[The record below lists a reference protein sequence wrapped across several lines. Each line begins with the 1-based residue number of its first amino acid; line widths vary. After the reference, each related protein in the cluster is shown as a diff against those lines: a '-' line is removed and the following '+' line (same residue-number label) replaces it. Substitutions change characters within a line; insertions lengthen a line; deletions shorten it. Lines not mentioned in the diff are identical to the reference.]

1 MKSCDIKRLEK
12 VVKKYKEIEK
22 ILNQAYDSTE
32 NHGDKFTFLGICPT
46 TVSVCSLIK
55 DMYVTAIENRKYIE
69 GKIYSLRRQVKVD
82 Q

>member
-22 ILNQAYDSTE
+22 LLSLAYDSTD

-46 TVSVCSLIK
+46 TVNVCSLIR
-55 DMYVTAIENRKYIE
+55 DMHVAAVENRQYIE
-69 GKIYSLRRQVKVD
+69 GKIIAFKDAES
-82 Q
+82 